1 MPLRHARGHTSTAN
15 STAGMKYHRNS
26 GDANDMLFDPPA
38 SGGSSQTLPK
48 ASGDPWRIRLR
59 HTDHDRHD
67 DRGPTRG
74 RPAPHNRLCGLGLL
88 LLLYGIVPLAWTV
101 YALSVRETPIEEFFR
116 ALVWPEVDDPVRAM
130 TPYEW

>member
-26 GDANDMLFDPPA
+26 GDANDCSSIPLRAAEAVRHYRRRRGIRGGSGYVTQTMTDMTIADRRVADPRHTTAYVA
-38 SGGSSQTLPK
+38 SGV
-48 ASGDPWRIRLR
+48 
-59 HTDHDRHD
+59 
-67 DRGPTRG
+67 
-74 RPAPHNRLCGLGLL
+74 L

-116 ALVWPEVDDPVRAM
+116 ALVWPEV
-130 TPYEW
+130 